1 MTDSNKLVDSNAQ
14 QLCPMWLIRGFFIF
28 LGLSV
33 ALGAFGAHALR
44 DSRTPVQLETWK
56 TATLYLM
63 VHALAGVM
71 LSLYARHTHTCRK
84 VHGTP
89 VTGLQFPMLPLKLFF
104 VGCLVFSGSLYAL
117 VLTQISLLGA
127 ITPFGGLM
135 FIAGW
140 LTLAVGCKS
149 SAE

>member
-1 MTDSNKLVDSNAQ
+1 MTDSLKLADSNPQ
-14 QLCPMWLIRGFFIF
+14 QPCPMWLVRGFFI
-28 LGLSV
+28 LMGLSV

-63 VHALAGVM
+63 VHALAGVV
-71 LSLYARHTHTCRK
+71 LSIYARHAHSCGKTNGGAHLG
-84 VHGTP
+84 VHIP
-89 VTGLQFPMLPLKLFF
+89 LLPLKLFF

-140 LTLAVGCKS
+140 IALAFGAKS
-149 SAE
+149 SAQ

>member
-1 MTDSNKLVDSNAQ
+1 MTDSNKLASSNSQ
-14 QLCPMWLIRGFFIF
+14 QPCPMWLLRGFFI
-28 LGLSV
+28 LMGISV

-44 DSRTPVQLETWK
+44 DSRTPAQLETWK

-63 VHALAGVM
+63 VHALTGVV
-71 LSLYARHTHTCRK
+71 LSLCARCAHASAK
-84 VHGTP
+84 ANKE
-89 VTGLQFPMLPLKLFF
+89 QFSGVSIPLLPLKLFF

-135 FIAGW
+135 FIVGW
-140 LTLAVGCKS
+140 IALAFGGKS
-149 SAE
+149 SAQ

>member
-1 MTDSNKLVDSNAQ
+1 MANSNNRASSSVQ
-14 QLCPMWLIRGFFIF
+14 PPCPMWLLRGFFVLMGI
-28 LGLSV
+28 SV

-44 DSRTPVQLETWK
+44 ESRTPAQLDTWK

-63 VHALAGVM
+63 VHALAGVV
-71 LSLYARHTHTCRK
+71 LSIYARHTNSFAKTNGEQITG
-84 VHGTP
+84 VHIP
-89 VTGLQFPMLPLKLFF
+89 LLPLKLFF
-104 VGCLVFSGSLYAL
+104 IGCIVFSGSLYAL

-140 LTLAVGCKS
+140 SALALRSKS
-149 SAE
+149 STH